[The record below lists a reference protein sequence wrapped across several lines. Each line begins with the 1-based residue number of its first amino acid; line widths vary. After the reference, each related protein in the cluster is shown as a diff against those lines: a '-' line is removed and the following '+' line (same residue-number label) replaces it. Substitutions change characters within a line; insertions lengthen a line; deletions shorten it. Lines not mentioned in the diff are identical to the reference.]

1 MPLGSLRHDDS
12 MAIEVDTLIGLAI
25 TEATERVEDDGVRVK
40 VVVEGELTSAERG
53 VNRVVLIVKDDVVT
67 EAYWA

>member
-1 MPLGSLRHDDS
+1 